1 MEQSHHHSFAKREHG
16 PKKNSS
22 EHEPPLR
29 TEVDLSEGAAPDL
42 AAEAEL
48 VPDPGFHYS
57 RNSPKEKKER
67 KKLPRKR
74 ALFRSGN
81 LASELRSVRVRRDS
95 GI

>member
-1 MEQSHHHSFAKREHG
+1 VPASTRNRHGTISSSLLREKRARTK
-16 PKKNSS
+16 KKNSS

-57 RNSPKEKKER
+57 RNSPKEKKEKNCR
-67 KKLPRKR
+67 ENAPFS
-74 ALFRSGN
+74 A
-81 LASELRSVRVRRDS
+81 AE
-95 GI
+95 I